1 MRILALQSGTSA
13 DGIDTAL
20 VELAASGEPRRPALD
35 VRVLDVRTVGWEP
48 GARETVLAAV
58 EGAALDPAGWCRL
71 ETAVGQGLASAGRA
85 VVAETGPVDLVVSP
99 GQTVFHGVEGGRTW
113 GTLQVGQPAWLAEA
127 LTTPVLFDVRVA
139 DVAAGGAGAP
149 LIAAFDRLWL
159 RDLAAEAGPGGVATL
174 NLGGIANVQRVR
186 PDGVDAFDT
195 GPGNGLLDGVV
206 RRATGRPYDADG
218 ELARAGRVDEALLAA
233 LLDHP
238 YFQGPPTTTGR
249 ETFSLAVVD
258 AALDRVRG
266 HGRTVGLEDQC
277 ATLVEL
283 TARTVARGVARLSSA
298 VGIRPAVRNGP
309 GTAGRIPARGV
320 PGLVIGSGGGMRNP
334 SLVQALQTALD
345 REVGPGAVCLESSA
359 AHGIDPDAREAVMFA
374 VLGYLSVRRFPLD
387 LPTRTTG
394 RPRVAGHLAGW
405 AFGGPAFAEAFA
417 DGIDDVARLA
427 VTSGPG
433 GVA

>member
-1 MRILALQSGTSA
+1 MRVLALQSGTSA
-13 DGIDTAL
+13 DGIDAAL
-20 VELAASGEPRRPALD
+20 VEVSASGDPRRPALD
-35 VRVLDVRTVGWEP
+35 VRVADVRTVPWEQ

-58 EGAALDPAGWCRL
+58 EGAPLDPAAWCRL
-71 ETAVGQGLASAGRA
+71 ETAVGQGLAAAGRA
-85 VVAETGPVDLVVSP
+85 VTRRTGPVDLVVSP

-159 RDLAAEAGPGGVATL
+159 RDLAAAAGPGGVATL

-218 ELARAGRVDEALLAA
+218 ALAAAGRVDGALLAA
-233 LLDHP
+233 LLAHP
-238 YFQGPPTTTGR
+238 YFDGPPTTTGR
-249 ETFSLAVVD
+249 ETFSLGVVD
-258 AALDRVRG
+258 DALDAVRG
-266 HGRTVGLEDQC
+266 EGRTVGLEDQC

-283 TARTVARGVARLSSA
+283 TARTVARGVARLGA
-298 VGIRPAVRNGP
+298 D
-309 GTAGRIPARGV
+309 TAV

-334 SLVQALQTALD
+334 ALVRALQAAFD
-345 REVGPGAVCLESSA
+345 RELGPDVVRLESSA
-359 AHGIDPDAREAVMFA
+359 AHGIDPDARDAVMFA
-374 VLGYLSVRRFPLD
+374 VLGYLSVRRLPLD
-387 LPTRTTG
+387 LPTRTAG
-394 RPRVAGHLAGW
+394 SPRVAGHLAGW
-405 AFGGPAFAEAFA
+405 AFGGEAFA
-417 DGIDDVARLA
+417 AAFAAALAAPVDDVARLA
-427 VTSGPG
+427 VTDGAE
-433 GVA
+433 VAS